1 MKEKRVRQEKE
12 VSEQEAFDFFTA
24 TWETEEKEE
33 RSAKTEKEVTKS
45 AEREVSTS
53 KGSEEEE
60 ESDDENDDDDE
71 EEDYETANE
80 DEEGDKKKLLASQ
93 YIGLCKQLE
102 NSILI
107 NDSISGR
114 QYDWDI
120 TEWKGPELL
129 KQEDREADEVK

>member
-1 MKEKRVRQEKE
+1 MRQEKE

-60 ESDDENDDDDE
+60 EDSDDENDDDDE

-80 DEEGDKKKLLASQ
+80 DDEGDKKKLLASQ

-107 NDSISGR
+107 NGSISGR

>member
-1 MKEKRVRQEKE
+1 MRQEKE

-60 ESDDENDDDDE
+60 ESDDE
-71 EEDYETANE
+71 EDYEMANE

-93 YIGLCKQLE
+93 YIGLCK
-102 NSILI
+102 
-107 NDSISGR
+107 
-114 QYDWDI
+114 
-120 TEWKGPELL
+120 
-129 KQEDREADEVK
+129 

>member
-1 MKEKRVRQEKE
+1 MRQEKE

-33 RSAKTEKEVTKS
+33 RSAKTEKKVTRS